1 MAFECNLAAGNKA
14 VCQHHVIRQSVEHQ
28 QVLPEITSTLQPM
41 HENPRQNTPGTSS
54 KPEIALKLQM
64 PERLSYAIPGP
75 LTRKGPTP
83 RDLEDMFRAK
93 IGMEMVFCI
102 IQWMSADHKS
112 V

>member
-1 MAFECNLAAGNKA
+1 
-14 VCQHHVIRQSVEHQ
+14 
-28 QVLPEITSTLQPM
+28 
-41 HENPRQNTPGTSS
+41 
-54 KPEIALKLQM
+54 M